1 MKPVVSIESVDG
13 GYCVKCELAFGA
25 WFEVADFMR
34 FVLGVDPSEDLDS
47 PVLVQPSDD
56 VRTIRSKMSE
66 VVNAVDPCQKVT
78 VIDLCRSYRAMY
90 PDCVAKDNSLAVMV
104 STLVSDGLLRRTGFT
119 RDSRAIYVLVVAE
132 AAVDTEVED
141 SSDCEAEVTENDTS
155 VRERMVSLVK
165 NLTGQVTLVEL
176 LHRYSIKYCDG
187 GDVPKGIGFVMAGL
201 VSDGILESFADDGG
215 IHYRQPV
222 KKTPVKRA
230 KALPADIQELVN
242 YVSDMQPVGARI
254 AAAELGVAPELI
266 ERAVEHGVL
275 QLDGSDRLVVA

>member
-1 MKPVVSIESVDG
+1 M
-13 GYCVKCELAFGA
+13 
-25 WFEVADFMR
+25 ADFMR

-176 LHRYSIKYCDG
+176 LHRYSIMYCDG